1 MLLKSLSNNAL
12 CVNKP
17 NMNTVLI
24 QGYCSLFQF
33 LLGHGK
39 TFPWILLRAF
49 QSPRV
54 LMSFWLVDR
63 YTKYAHFLPLKH
75 PFSALQVVDSYLSRV
90 ASLYGM
96 PKSIVSDRDK
106 IFTSHFWQ
114 NMFKRFAIPLNLTTA
129 YHPQSDGQ
137 TERVNQCLEMYLCC
151 AIASTPTKW
160 STWLPLAQ
168 YWYNT
173 SFHSALKCSPH
184 RALYG
189 SDPTYGILSALPE
202 STDEAVTDADVLLRE
217 CDLFS
222 SMLQHHL
229 ARAENHMKQLADSK
243 RTARQYQVGDLVL
256 LKLQPYAQR
265 SVVSRLFPKLA
276 FKYFGPFEI
285 LAAIGSV
292 AYKLKL
298 PEDCL
303 IHPVFHVSQLKPFIP
318 DNKPVFSLL
327 PTAAQ
332 LDIAELLPSEI
343 LDWAHGEKGNAAVV
357 QILVGWGS
365 LPAALATWE
374 DFDVVRTRFPDAVA
388 WGQAPIPGGATVT
401 PVPDEPQ

>member
-1 MLLKSLSNNAL
+1 
-12 CVNKP
+12 
-17 NMNTVLI
+17 
-24 QGYCSLFQF
+24 
-33 LLGHGK
+33 
-39 TFPWILLRAF
+39 
-49 QSPRV
+49 
-54 LMSFWLVDR
+54 MSFWLVDR

-114 NMFKRFAIPLNLTTA
+114 NLFKRFAIPLNLTTA

-202 STDEAVTDADVLLRE
+202 SADEAVTDADVLLRE

-222 SMLQHHL
+222 SML
-229 ARAENHMKQLADSK
+229 
-243 RTARQYQVGDLVL
+243 
-256 LKLQPYAQR
+256 
-265 SVVSRLFPKLA
+265 
-276 FKYFGPFEI
+276 
-285 LAAIGSV
+285 
-292 AYKLKL
+292 
-298 PEDCL
+298 
-303 IHPVFHVSQLKPFIP
+303 
-318 DNKPVFSLL
+318 
-327 PTAAQ
+327 
-332 LDIAELLPSEI
+332 
-343 LDWAHGEKGNAAVV
+343 
-357 QILVGWGS
+357 
-365 LPAALATWE
+365 
-374 DFDVVRTRFPDAVA
+374 
-388 WGQAPIPGGATVT
+388 
-401 PVPDEPQ
+401 